1 MLALQRKNPEA
12 FIKGNINSLKRGA
25 ILRLPAFN
33 ELGELTS
40 REALLEVLRQ
50 EEEIRTGIRSV
61 APDFSTPTV
70 ADSGDYQATV
80 AEKLPEPEVEEDAG
94 RLELVPPAEEEIA
107 DTGFRAGAGQGSC
120 S

>member
-12 FIKGNINSLKRGA
+12 FIKDNINSLKRGA
-25 ILRLPAFN
+25 ILRLPSFN
-33 ELGELTS
+33 ELGQLTS

-50 EEEIRTGIRSV
+50 EEEKRTGIRSV

-80 AEKLPEPEVEEDAG
+80 TEEVPEPEIDRG
-94 RLELVPPAEEEIA
+94 
-107 DTGFRAGAGQGSC
+107 
-120 S
+120 